1 MNYEEF
7 IKSKGIKTQ
16 TSGFDID
23 KNELNPLLFEHQKDI
38 VKWALKKG
46 KAAIWSGTG
55 TGKTNMEL
63 EFGKQVHEKTNG
75 NILIVAPLA
84 VTHQTVK
91 EGLKFGYDVNIC
103 RTQED
108 VKKGLNITNYEMI
121 EHFEPDKFIAIILD
135 ESSILKSFTG
145 KYRTLLTE
153 MFKET
158 HYKLSCTAT
167 PSPNDYMELGTQA
180 EFTGVMKRNE
190 MLATF
195 FVHDGGETPKWRLK
209 GHAEDKFWEWIATWA
224 VVFQKPSDLDYSDEG
239 FELPELRIHEIVVPS
254 PKDPYC
260 LIPKIAQ
267 TLQERR
273 QARKD
278 SLEKRVAKVAEIA
291 NARNEQFV
299 VWCDLNAE
307 SEALKKSIDGAVE
320 VKGSDKTEH
329 KVDTSNNFISG
340 DVRVIVSKPSI
351 YGFGLNWQHCNKM
364 IFTGLSDSYEQYYQ
378 AIRRIWRFGQ
388 KKDVDVYIVTSEA
401 EGAVKAN
408 VERKE
413 KDSEKLISE
422 MVKHT
427 QKILT
432 EEIRGTSRETI
443 EYYATEI
450 MKLPEWLREAV

>member
-1 MNYEEF
+1 MTYEEF
-7 IKSKGIKTQ
+7 LRSKTIKIH

-23 KNELNPLLFEHQKDI
+23 KSELNPLLFEHQKDI

-46 KAAIWSGTG
+46 RAAIWSGTG

-63 EFGKQVHEKTNG
+63 EFGKQVHLKTDG
-75 NILIVAPLA
+75 DILIVAPLA
-84 VTHQTVK
+84 VAHQTIN
-91 EGLKFGYDVNIC
+91 EGLKFGYKVNYC
-103 RTQED
+103 RTQTD

-121 EHFEPDKFIAIILD
+121 EHFEPDKFIAAILD

-145 KYRTLLTE
+145 KQRTLLTE
-153 MFKET
+153 MFKDT
-158 HYKLSCTAT
+158 PYKLSCTAT

-180 EFTGVMKRNE
+180 EFVGVMKRNE

-195 FVHDGGETPKWRLK
+195 FVHDGGETSKWRLK

-224 VVFQKPSDLDYSDEG
+224 VVFQKPSDLGYSDEG

-254 PKDPYC
+254 PKDPFC

-273 QARKD
+273 QARRD
-278 SLEKRVAKVAEIA
+278 SLDARVAKVAEIA
-291 NARNEQFV
+291 NASNEQFV

-307 SEALKKSIDGAVE
+307 SELLKKSIDGAVE
-320 VKGSDKTEH
+320 VKGSNKTEH
-329 KVDTSNNFISG
+329 KVDTSNNFING
-340 DVRVIVSKPSI
+340 DVRIIVSKPSI

-388 KKDVDVYIVTSEA
+388 KEEVDVYIVTSEA
-401 EGAVKAN
+401 EGAVKDN

-413 KDSEKLISE
+413 KDSEKLITE

-432 EEIRGTSRETI
+432 EEIRGTSRQTI
-443 EYYATEI
+443 EYYATET
-450 MKLPEWLREAV
+450 MKLPKWMEVA

>member
-1 MNYEEF
+1 MEYKEF
-7 IKSKGIKTQ
+7 ILNKRTKTMA
-16 TSGFDID
+16 SGFGVE
-23 KNELNPLLFEHQKDI
+23 KEELNPLLFDYQKDI

-46 KAAIWSGTG
+46 KSSIWSGTG

-63 EFGKQVHEKTNG
+63 EFGNQVYLKTG
-75 NILIVAPLA
+75 GDILIVAPLA

-91 EGLKFGYDVNIC
+91 EGLKFGYEVNIC

-108 VKKGLNITNYEMI
+108 VKRGLNITNYEMI

-145 KYRTLLTE
+145 KQRTLLTE

-158 HYKLSCTAT
+158 PYKLSCTAT

-180 EFTGVMKRNE
+180 EFTGVMGRNE

-195 FVHDGGETPKWRLK
+195 FVHDGGETSKWRLK

-224 VVFQKPSDLDYSDEG
+224 VVLQKPSDLGYSDEG
-239 FELPELRIHEIVVPS
+239 FTLPELRIHEIIVES
-254 PKDPYC
+254 PKDPFR
-260 LIPKIAQ
+260 LVPKTAQ

-273 QARKD
+273 QARRD
-278 SLEKRVAKVAEIA
+278 SLEDRVAKAAEIA
-291 NARNEQFV
+291 NASDEQFV
-299 VWCDLNAE
+299 VWCDLNDE
-307 SEALKKSIDGAVE
+307 SKALEKAINGAVE
-320 VKGSDKTEH
+320 VKGSDKADH
-329 KVDTSNNFISG
+329 KINTANGFAEGNI
-340 DVRVIVSKPSI
+340 RALVSKPSI
-351 YGFGLNWQHCNKM
+351 FGFGMNWQNCNKM

-388 KKDVDVYIVTSEA
+388 TQVVDVYIVTSEA
-401 EGAVKAN
+401 EGTVKAN

-413 KDSEKLISE
+413 IDSEKLIAE

-432 EEIRGTSRETI
+432 EEIRGTVKETI
-443 EYYATEI
+443 SYYPTET
-450 MKLPEWLREAV
+450 MVLPKWLKGVA